1 MKILRVFSVQQILV
15 TALCI
20 TIVALGALF
29 FWSHHM
35 PQTGTLLLLN
45 GTSSSGKSAILSSF
59 EKKHPDFKV
68 FKIDDW
74 FPDQMRQKATQLGW
88 QENGGT
94 NPWVYLATYVEQQ
107 TGKPNF
113 DTETRAYL
121 FNEITPMYAAAKKA
135 LQAGQNVVI
144 DTVFEYDP
152 EYQKFADFFAEFNCI
167 KVLVYCPLD
176 VLLERV
182 QARNNSGVRA
192 EMRSAFQ
199 SFEQFP
205 AIYKLQEHADKQ
217 GVDTVSVASMKSALQ
232 AAIQELIDNKIP
244 GKYLPRLQAFEQ
256 NFIKQFK
263 LDDQDRI
270 TLVARHQYD
279 LILDSGKHTPDE
291 LVVEID
297 ERLAQVKK

>member
-1 MKILRVFSVQQILV
+1 MFSVQQVVIIMLG
-15 TALCI
+15 I
-20 TIVALGALF
+20 TICALLVLF
-29 FWSHHM
+29 FRSHYM
-35 PQTGTLLLLN
+35 SQTGTLLLLN
-45 GTSSSGKSAILSSF
+45 GTSSSGKSAILNSF
-59 EKKHPDFKV
+59 QKKHPEFKV

-74 FPDQMRQKATQLGW
+74 FPDEMMQKATELGW
-88 QENGGT
+88 QKNSGT
-94 NPWVYLATYVEQQ
+94 NPWIYLATYVEQQ

-152 EYQKFADFFAEFNCI
+152 EYQKFADFFTGFNCI

-182 QARNNSGVRA
+182 QARNSSGVQA

-205 AIYKLQEHADKQ
+205 AMYKLQEHADEVV
-217 GVDTVSVASMKSALQ
+217 VDTVLAASIKDALR

-244 GKYLPRLQAFEQ
+244 DKYLPRLQAFEQ
-256 NFIKQFK
+256 HFIEQFK
-263 LDDQDRI
+263 LDRRDL
-270 TLVARHQYD
+270 TLVAQHQYD
-279 LILDSGKHTPDE
+279 LILDSGKHAPDK
-291 LVVEID
+291 LVIKID
-297 ERLAQVKK
+297 ERLKQVKK